1 MPEDDRGAFAE
12 QIEWLYSKWSMTQ
25 PAKNKQRLA
34 FSKENSGAY
43 LFYKLHKPSGRIRM
57 EERHKGSLGNGC
69 FKRKQRFIAGVIY
82 KTVLFRAQ
90 SATVRQFTGKVFP
103 WTVY

>member
-12 QIEWLYSKWSMTQ
+12 RIDWLYSKWSMTQ

-34 FSKENSGAY
+34 FSKGNSGAY
-43 LFYKLHKPSGRIRM
+43 WFYKLHKPYARIPM
-57 EERHKGSLGNGC
+57 EERHKRTLGNAC
-69 FKRKQRFIAGVIY
+69 FKRKQRFIAAVIY

-90 SATVRQFTGKVFP
+90 SAAVRQFTGKVFL